1 MTGLESAGAFGAGKY
16 RYECM
21 TKCDQK
27 QKTIAFE
34 SNTATITKIH
44 DPLFFISHVNLSH
57 RFSHT
62 LHLSS
67 SLVIAEPHSFAFLK
81 QLS

>member
-44 DPLFFISHVNLSH
+44 DLLFF
-57 RFSHT
+57 
-62 LHLSS
+62 
-67 SLVIAEPHSFAFLK
+67 SFLM
-81 QLS
+81 

>member
-34 SNTATITKIH
+34 SKATITKIH
-44 DPLFFISHVNLSH
+44 DLLFF
-57 RFSHT
+57 
-62 LHLSS
+62 
-67 SLVIAEPHSFAFLK
+67 SFLM
-81 QLS
+81 

>member
-44 DPLFFISHVNLSH
+44 DLLFFH
-57 RFSHT
+57 FSCKSFSQIQPHT
-62 LHLSS
+62 AS
-67 SLVIAEPHSFAFLK
+67 
-81 QLS
+81 